1 MLRTKWRR
9 ASIDALRTIKPQSGC
24 WGVGLDFRVLCQYI
38 ENAYAGLSPQLKRA
52 ARHALDHPDDIALL
66 SMRQFAAKAEVH
78 PSTMVRLAKV
88 LGMDGYTTFQI
99 PFQARLRTRP
109 EEHYTQNARSIQ
121 ARASG
126 SKDVMLSEMLAMEHA
141 NLDSIAN
148 DVGFDVISAC
158 AKQIKQARH
167 IFVGGVRS
175 CYPAAFYFQ
184 YACRMFEN
192 NVTLLDGRG
201 GTFADDL
208 RAVSEDDV
216 LIAISF
222 APYSRAV
229 VRSVEYASSR
239 GAKVIALTDSSVSP
253 LLKMDGVIPLIV
265 RTSSPSFFNSVVP
278 AMSVMQALVLLLLA
292 DGGDDALTELS
303 NSESQLSAFGAYWYE
318 D

>member
-1 MLRTKWRR
+1 
-9 ASIDALRTIKPQSGC
+9 
-24 WGVGLDFRVLCQYI
+24 LDFRVLCQHI

-66 SMRQFAAKAEVH
+66 SMRQFAAKADVH

-88 LGMDGYTTFQI
+88 LGMDGYTAFQV

-109 EEHYTQNARSIQ
+109 EEHYSQNARSLQ
-121 ARASG
+121 ARASR
-126 SKDVMLSEMLAMEHA
+126 SMDAMLSEMLAMEHA

-148 DVGFDVISAC
+148 DVGFDVLCECVA
-158 AKQIKQARH
+158 QIKQARH

-222 APYSRAV
+222 SPYSRAV
-229 VRSVEYASSR
+229 VRAVEYASDR

-253 LLKMDGVIPLIV
+253 LLKMDGVVPLVV

-278 AMSVMQALVLLLLA
+278 AMSVMQALALLMLA
-292 DGGDDALTELS
+292 DGGEDALAQLS
-303 NSESQLSAFGAYWYE
+303 NSETQLSAFGAYWYE
-318 D
+318 N

>member
-1 MLRTKWRR
+1 
-9 ASIDALRTIKPQSGC
+9 
-24 WGVGLDFRVLCQYI
+24 LDFRVLCQHI

-88 LGMDGYTTFQI
+88 LGMDGYTAFQA

-109 EEHYTQNARSIQ
+109 EEHYSHNARSIQ
-121 ARASG
+121 ARGSG
-126 SKDVMLSEMLAMEHA
+126 SMDALLSEMLAMEHA

-148 DVGFDVISAC
+148 DVGFNVLCEC
-158 AKQIKQARH
+158 AAQIKQARH

-192 NVTLLDGRG
+192 NATLLDARG
-201 GTFADDL
+201 ATFADDL

-222 APYSRAV
+222 SPYSSAIVRA
-229 VRSVEYASSR
+229 VEYASARGRDSDRIDRQFCVAVAENGRCRTAGGAHILAIVFQFR
-239 GAKVIALTDSSVSP
+239 GARHVCDAGPGAAVAGRRRRRRLERTVQKRNPTECVWS
-253 LLKMDGVIPLIV
+253 LLV
-265 RTSSPSFFNSVVP
+265 
-278 AMSVMQALVLLLLA
+278 
-292 DGGDDALTELS
+292 
-303 NSESQLSAFGAYWYE
+303 
-318 D
+318 

>member
-1 MLRTKWRR
+1 
-9 ASIDALRTIKPQSGC
+9 
-24 WGVGLDFRVLCQYI
+24 
-38 ENAYAGLSPQLKRA
+38 
-52 ARHALDHPDDIALL
+52 
-66 SMRQFAAKAEVH
+66 MRQFAAKAEVH

-88 LGMDGYTTFQI
+88 LGMDGYMAFQV
-99 PFQARLRTRP
+99 PFQTRLRTRP
-109 EEHYTQNARSIQ
+109 EEYYSQNARSIQ
-121 ARASG
+121 ARAS
-126 SKDVMLSEMLAMEHA
+126 SSMDVMLSEMVAMEHA
-141 NLDSIAN
+141 NLDSIVN
-148 DVGFDVISAC
+148 DVGFDVLCAC
-158 AKQIKQARH
+158 AEQIKQARH
-167 IFVGGVRS
+167 VFVGGVRS

-229 VRSVEYASSR
+229 VRSVEYATSR

-253 LLKMDGVIPLIV
+253 LLKIDSVVPLIV